1 MNHRLPAYAVG
12 AWGQRHLL
20 PGRGP
25 LRIGATEEEK
35 VRAATQYLSA
45 LQQCA
50 VWLLTDG
57 SLRTGINNE
66 GSSAVIIWGWGGGG
80 AEDTGRATL
89 LQLSSSDAGPG
100 VRAGGP
106 AQQPPRMGR
115 SHRDLHR
122 QHDLPGYPPG
132 GAYRADI
139 ATGRRY
145 LACALV
151 LSQDHR
157 PIQAQWVPAH
167 CGIAGN
173 EQTGAT
179 VKKTAELPRATS
191 PWTPEPSA
199 VQWPEPP
206 EGQPSTAGQPAD
218 SGP

>member
-1 MNHRLPAYAVG
+1 MNRCCLPAYAVG
-12 AWGQRHLL
+12 AWGQRQLL

-100 VRAGGP
+100 VWAGGP

-122 QHDLPGYPPG
+122 QHGLPGYPPG

-139 ATGRRY
+139 ATGIDIWRAPLCCHKIPARSR
-145 LACALV
+145 
-151 LSQDHR
+151 LSGYR
-157 PIQAQWVPAH
+157 PT
-167 CGIAGN
+167 AG
-173 EQTGAT
+173 
-179 VKKTAELPRATS
+179 LPATS
-191 PWTPEPSA
+191 RRAP
-199 VQWPEPP
+199 Q
-206 EGQPSTAGQPAD
+206 
-218 SGP
+218 